1 MTNTTEILATTRQPG
16 AFERFWKRWQ
26 LGVPTLVLL
35 LILFLVVVVALN
47 GEPDFTEA
55 TVINAPYITNMLVR
69 HFLLSLTAA
78 LIVAAIA
85 IPAGILLTR
94 LNSSSVT
101 GFVMGLGN
109 IGQAFPP
116 LGVLIILALLVGIGP
131 GPAIAGLV
139 VYSLLPVL
147 RNTVVGLEQVDRNLI
162 EAAKGMGMRSFE
174 VLRKV
179 ELPLA
184 LPIVI
189 AGFRTALVFSV
200 GVATLSTFINSG
212 GLGDAIVIGVKLNR
226 PVVLL
231 VGALLAA
238 ALALILDWAVGVAEE
253 ELKPVGLK
261 VDR

>member
-16 AFERFWKRWQ
+16 AFKKFWNRWQ
-26 LGVPTLVLL
+26 MGVPSLVAAIIAFLY
-35 LILFLVVVVALN
+35 ILVWQN

-55 TVINAPYITNMLVR
+55 VVLNFDYISEMLIR
-69 HFLLSLTAA
+69 HLWLSVAA
-78 LIVAAIA
+78 ASIVAVLA
-85 IPAGILLTR
+85 IPIGIFLTR
-94 LNSSSVT
+94 ANSKTLSTVFLNIA
-101 GFVMGLGN
+101 N
-109 IGQAFPP
+109 IGQATPA
-116 LGVLIILALLVGIGP
+116 LGVLIILALLVGVGP

-139 VYSLLPVL
+139 IYSFLPVL
-147 RNTVVGLEQVDRNLI
+147 RNTIVGLEQVDKNLI
-162 EAAKGMGMRSFE
+162 EAARGMGMRSMQ

-238 ALALILDWAVGVAEE
+238 ALALILDWIVGIAET
-253 ELKPVGLK
+253 ELRPVGLK
-261 VDR
+261 TQN